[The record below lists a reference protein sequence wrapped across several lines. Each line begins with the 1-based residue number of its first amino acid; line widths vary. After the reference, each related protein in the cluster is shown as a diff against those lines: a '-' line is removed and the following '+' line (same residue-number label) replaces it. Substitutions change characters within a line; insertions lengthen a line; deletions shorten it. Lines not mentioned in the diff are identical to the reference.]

1 MEASSYHYAD
11 RKFAVG
17 DIYETANG
25 AREVVGIW
33 IDRKYGDVI
42 RTKEG
47 GDYVPGD
54 FYRMVVRKVQ

>member
-1 MEASSYHYAD
+1 MNAQNYHYAD
-11 RKFAVG
+11 RKFSVG
-17 DIYETANG
+17 DIYETVVG
-25 AREVVGIW
+25 SREVVAIW

-54 FYRMVVRKVQ
+54 FYRAVIRKVR